1 MYRLTSQ
8 RKYIVGAIKNLG
20 HSTINEIADE
30 LDENGVSMAL
40 STVYRSLESLE
51 KQNVVRKIA
60 TKCGQDF
67 YEMFDQPR
75 HDHFICSRCHKVLD
89 IPRDETEF
97 EVKIVDGNL
106 IRSSETIYYGLCKEC
121 LKLSLRHRI

>member
-8 RKYIVGAIKNLG
+8 RKYIVEAIKNLG

-51 KQNVVRKIA
+51 KQSVVRKIA

-75 HDHFICSRCHKVLD
+75 HDHFICSRCHKILD

-121 LKLSLRHRI
+121 LKHH